1 MNRNILG
8 LVLVILLA
16 GTSAFWTQTVR
27 SDWTWTGTIYIRADG
42 SVDPSNA
49 PISTADDVT
58 YTLTDNIVGAFSA
71 GGSGDAIVVERDNI
85 VVDGAGY
92 TVQGAWTW
100 NEPTEGI
107 FLSGRTNVTVRNT
120 QITGFAYG
128 IVLLSSSNSSVSG
141 NSVANG
147 FEGIG
152 LYRCSNSTVS
162 ENNVTGISYYG
173 IMLSGS
179 SHNSVSGNSVINNY
193 LDGIWLTYDSNYNNI
208 CGNNIAANSN
218 YGLSL
223 YAGQGAT
230 TGNTISE
237 NNITANAYGILLCT
251 GTNNMIYHNN
261 FVGNNQ
267 QATGFSNEF
276 HVWYNPPNV
285 WDNGYPSGGN
295 YWSDYGGVDAYYG
308 PGQNI
313 TGSDRMG
320 DTPYVINTTNLDHY
334 PLTSP
339 WSPHQLTVTSSPIT
353 GIPFTI
359 NAVSKTTPYSESLQ
373 EGHYYLEMPQTYNG
387 YVWSHW
393 LEDGGTSRI
402 KTIYLHGT
410 TWTGVYVLTSPP
422 TPPVGG
428 EWVPIN
434 KLQLLAPYI
443 SLISLM
449 AILTTGFVYVRRK
462 RQQNWTFPLFYT
474 TLF

>member
-27 SDWTWTGTIYIRADG
+27 SNWTWTGTIYIRADG

-58 YTLTDNIVGAFSA
+58 YTLTDNIVGAFSG
-71 GGSGDAIVVERDNI
+71 GGSGDAVVVERDNI

-100 NEPTEGI
+100 NEPTRGI
-107 FLSGRTNVTVRNT
+107 FLSGRTNVTVQNL

-128 IVLLSSSNSSVSG
+128 IQLYLSSNSNVSG

-147 FEGIG
+147 FQGIG
-152 LYRCSNSTVS
+152 LSCCSNSTICR
-162 ENNVTGISYYG
+162 NNVTGITYYG
-173 IMLSGS
+173 IMLYRS
-179 SHNSVSGNSVINNY
+179 SHNSVSGNSVTNNY

-208 CGNNIAANSN
+208 CRNNIAANSN

-223 YAGQGAT
+223 YSGQGVT

-237 NNITANAYGILLCT
+237 NNITRNTYGILYLAPD
-251 GTNNMIYHNN
+251 NMIYHNN
-261 FVGNNQ
+261 FIENNQ
-267 QATGFSNEF
+267 QATGFSNEY
-276 HVWYNPPNV
+276 HVWYNPLNV

-334 PLTSP
+334 PLMSP

-353 GIPFTI
+353 GIPFAI

-373 EGHYYLEMPQTYNG
+373 ESHYYLEMPQTYNG
-387 YVWSHW
+387 YVWSRW
-393 LEDGGTSRI
+393 LEDGDANRI

-410 TWTGVYVLTSPP
+410 TWTGVYVQVSPP
-422 TPPVGG
+422 ALPVGG
-428 EWVPIN
+428 EWVPIDR
-434 KLQLLAPYI
+434 LQLLTQWI
-443 SLISLM
+443 SLLSM
-449 AILTTGFVYVRRK
+449 MTVLTMSFVYVRRK
-462 RQQNWTFPLFYT
+462 KRQS
-474 TLF
+474 